1 MKKSKTIVLAAG
13 QGTRMRSE
21 RPKVLF
27 QICGKTILD
36 WVIDASVRAGVED
49 IAVIVGYK
57 ADAVKETLPES
68 MRAIYQKDQLGTGHA
83 VIQALPFFDDLAGN
97 VIVLVGDAPLIRP
110 ETIAGLMRN
119 TKKKAGAQQF

>member
-49 IAVIVGYK
+49 IAVLWGTK
-57 ADAVKETLPES
+57 L
-68 MRAIYQKDQLGTGHA
+68 MQLK
-83 VIQALPFFDDLAGN
+83 
-97 VIVLVGDAPLIRP
+97 RP
-110 ETIAGLMRN
+110 CL
-119 TKKKAGAQQF
+119 KV